1 MDQLKNIKNILQDFS
16 RKADLFLLGVC
27 LICSTFG
34 LIVIK
39 SATMS
44 FASRTFIPVQLLGI
58 VLGLVFYVVFTV
70 IDLDVYADKWVLLA
84 GFEFVFQ
91 GTLIV
96 FGVDGGTGNSAWLR
110 FGPIGVQPAEISKI
124 IFIVLMAKQMTYLK
138 EYKDISSVSSMLQLV
153 AHFGVTFVWLMITA
167 DDLGSAVVFIG
178 IFGIML
184 IAAGVKIYW
193 FLLAGAAVALATPVL
208 WNVFLDDYQ
217 RQRILAPYDPTVDPD
232 GWGIRWHAN
241 QSKIALASG
250 QLTGVGY
257 GKGIQTQSEALSGKH
272 TDFIFSS
279 AGEELGMIACVAIL
293 ILLSIVIIRVMVIGL
308 RSNNT
313 MSFLVCTGI
322 AASFFVQLLINTG
335 MCMEITPVI
344 GITLPFF
351 SYGGTSVMTSF
362 AAVGIV
368 SGIKYRPKPGR
379 FIRGS

>member
-1 MDQLKNIKNILQDFS
+1 MKQLKILIQDFF

-27 LICSTFG
+27 LLCSTFG
-34 LIVIK
+34 LVVIR

-44 FASRTFIPVQLLGI
+44 FSTKTFIPVQLLGI
-58 VLGLVFYVVFTV
+58 VLGLAAYVLFTV
-70 IDLDVYADKWVLLA
+70 IDLDVYADRWILLA
-84 GFEFVFQ
+84 GFELLLQ
-91 GTLIV
+91 GTLIP

-138 EYKDISSVSSMLQLV
+138 EYKDISSVGSVIQMV
-153 AHFGVTFVWLMITA
+153 MHFGVTFVWLMITA
-167 DDLGSAVVFIG
+167 DDLGSAIVFIG

-184 IAAGVKIYW
+184 IAAGVKLYW
-193 FLLAGAAVALATPVL
+193 FLLAGASVALATPVL
-208 WNVFLDDYQ
+208 WNYFLDDYQ

-257 GKGIQTQSEALSGKH
+257 GNGIQTQSEALSGKH

-279 AGEELGMIACVAIL
+279 AGEELGMIACVSI
-293 ILLSIVIIRVMVIGL
+293 IFLLCIVIIRIMYVGL
-308 RSNNT
+308 HSNNT

-368 SGIKYRPKPGR
+368 SGIKFRPKPGR

>member
-1 MDQLKNIKNILQDFS
+1 MKQLKILIQDFF

-27 LICSTFG
+27 LLCSTFG
-34 LIVIK
+34 LVVIR

-44 FASRTFIPVQLLGI
+44 FSTKTFMPVQLLGI
-58 VLGLVFYVVFTV
+58 VLGLAAYVLFTV
-70 IDLDVYADKWVLLA
+70 IDLDVYADRWILLA
-84 GFEFVFQ
+84 GFELLLQ
-91 GTLIV
+91 GTLIP

-138 EYKDISSVSSMLQLV
+138 EYKDISSVGSVIQMV
-153 AHFGVTFVWLMITA
+153 MHFGVTFVWLMITA
-167 DDLGSAVVFIG
+167 DDLGSAIVFIG

-184 IAAGVKIYW
+184 IAAGVKLYW
-193 FLLAGAAVALATPVL
+193 FLLAGASVALATPVL
-208 WNVFLDDYQ
+208 WNYFLDDYQ

-279 AGEELGMIACVAIL
+279 AGEELGMIACVTI
-293 ILLSIVIIRVMVIGL
+293 IFLLCIVIIRIMYVGL
-308 RSNNT
+308 HSNNT

-368 SGIKYRPKPGR
+368 SGIKFRPKPGR